1 VATGP
6 IPPNVPLDLE
16 SLKLQLAGLHDDDL
30 SPSDIDAMRKE
41 ISAIRLHLQRLAL
54 EAAASADAAHHAASD
69 R

>member
-16 SLKLQLAGLHDDDL
+16 ALKLQLAAMHDTDL
-30 SPSDIDAMRKE
+30 APADIDAMRKE

-54 EAAASADAAHHAASD
+54 EADAAANAAHRIADA
-69 R
+69 